1 MPSRA
6 LGTGRWNVTVDPLA
20 HFNCNTPCPCLRS
33 ASFTHFR
40 ALSSP
45 KGIGEVPGG
54 AWSAPSGRCM
64 HYTSR
69 SPSWYLMWSAPG
81 AGGDTN
87 LSLQASHIWRGST
100 SIGVGSRLPF
110 FSPVAPGMSEIST
123 GPLVATVCP
132 ENSQRGYK
140 RV

>member
-1 MPSRA
+1 MYA
-6 LGTGRWNVTVDPLA
+6 L
-20 HFNCNTPCPCLRS
+20 HFSLSILVPHVEEPQVLR
-33 ASFTHFR
+33 
-40 ALSSP
+40 
-45 KGIGEVPGG
+45 
-54 AWSAPSGRCM
+54 
-64 HYTSR
+64 
-69 SPSWYLMWSAPG
+69 
-81 AGGDTN
+81 GDSN
-87 LSLQASHIWRGST
+87 LSLQESHIWRGST